1 MNIIEVLFAY
11 VLAIGKISRMELLMA
26 LMQFDTFCQQEV
38 LDIINWHSSSVSWLL
53 NIYQVL
59 SPFVTS
65 HKPCINP
72 MRLVLP
78 DSDGFAYFTKLLY
91 AQRCIVKMDFYL
103 FLNYKVMQKYM
114 CIVRFLFIFLKRQNK
129 IIWTSRIHSSSIS
142 LNTLK
147 FCALP
152 RGNHSYLLGE
162 CLPISFFM

>member
-11 VLAIGKISRMELLMA
+11 VLAIGNISRIELLMA

-38 LDIINWHSSSVSWLL
+38 LDIINWHSGSVSRLL

-65 HKPCINP
+65 HNPCINP
-72 MRLVLP
+72 MRLVLSG
-78 DSDGFAYFTKLLY
+78 SDGLAYFIKLLY
-91 AQRCIVKMDFYL
+91 AQRCIVKIKWCKKYICIVSFL
-103 FLNYKVMQKYM
+103 FL
-114 CIVRFLFIFLKRQNK
+114 FLKRQNK